1 VQGIDRQQK
10 VEKTTPYKLVVQGID
25 RQQKVEK
32 TTPYKLV
39 VQGIDRQEKM
49 EKTTPYKLD
58 HKSEVI
64 YCIGFKKWFN
74 FHG

>member
-1 VQGIDRQQK
+1 
-10 VEKTTPYKLVVQGID
+10 
-25 RQQKVEK
+25 
-32 TTPYKLV
+32 
-39 VQGIDRQEKM
+39 M

-74 FHG
+74 FHGWTLWNSCVLVDVDNL